1 MEKKNIKDTM
11 LFQSFVDLICDKV
24 LHENSTIS
32 SCQIRYM
39 LGDLVK

>member
-1 MEKKNIKDTM
+1 MGKKNIKDTM

-39 LGDLVK
+39 LGDLAK

>member
-1 MEKKNIKDTM
+1 MGNKNIKDTM

-24 LHENSTIS
+24 LHENSTIT

-39 LGDLVK
+39 LGDLAK